1 MTGRYPS
8 THHHY
13 LPPIAPRVFSR
24 RRGAPRPPD
33 GEPWVYVG
41 RPSPWG
47 NPYPLS
53 FRGVGGDP
61 IEQFREYLRRSPRLV
76 ARIRTELAGKHLVC
90 WCAPK
95 PCHADVL
102 LRVAAGG
109 EP

>member
-1 MTGRYPS
+1 M
-8 THHHY
+8 
-13 LPPIAPRVFSR
+13 IPRVFSKR
-24 RRGAPRPPD
+24 KRQPRPPD

-41 RPSPWG
+41 RPSPFG

-53 FRGVGGDP
+53 MQSRHESNP
-61 IEQFREYLRRSPRLV
+61 IEDFREYLRRSPRLV
-76 ARIRTELAGKHLVC
+76 ERVRAELAGKHLVC

-109 EP
+109 DP

>member
-1 MTGRYPS
+1 MTFV
-8 THHHY
+8 
-13 LPPIAPRVFSR
+13 PRVFSKR
-24 RRGAPRPPD
+24 KRAPRPPD

-53 FRGVGGDP
+53 FQSRGGNVLS
-61 IEQFREYLRRSPRLV
+61 IEHFREYLRRSPQLV
-76 ARIRTELAGKHLVC
+76 ERIRAELAGKHLVC
-90 WCAPK
+90 WCAPH